1 MPAPPESFYR
11 RQPHEREVEVTD
23 AKSVKLFIAPESPPG
38 KGGYPAET
46 RRTPGGHP
54 AATRRPT
61 CRLRPR
67 GGGEDETGEDVAGR
81 YRSI

>member
-38 KGGYPAET
+38 KGGNPASNLQAQCS
-46 RRTPGGHP
+46 P
-54 AATRRPT
+54 
-61 CRLRPR
+61 L
-67 GGGEDETGEDVAGR
+67 GGEHGRGEDVAGR
-81 YRSI
+81 RRRFGE